1 MKLSEYDLL
10 YDLPAG
16 EYDGRGVDGVRTVT
30 IRAGRSLEVMCCP
43 IIKVGPQA
51 REEAKRRRTT
61 PAMAKIN
68 ARNTE
73 RKIMRYLEA
82 EFTENAVVI
91 TGTYA
96 YPMEDYGMCNL
107 RELADSYD
115 ERGLPWDVERVNM
128 DKRNFIDRV
137 KRRVVKAGGKAKDL
151 KWIVRI
157 EEGKEPPAEGLPPKY
172 HIHGIFEGPGVTK
185 ELLEELWPHGW
196 AKTDPF
202 RVTDDGP
209 ATLARYLCKQR
220 RGGRWWSHSRNLRLP
235 TPTVS
240 ERKVSRR
247 RLSRIAADV
256 QRDGR
261 EILEKIYPGYK
272 LVEATVHYSDYVA
285 GAYIYA
291 RMRARPEAGGHHAKE
306 RRRE

>member
-10 YDLPAG
+10 YDLPTG
-16 EYDGRGVDGVRTVT
+16 EYDGRGIDGVRTVT

-43 IIKVGPQA
+43 IIKVGPQV
-51 REEAKRRRTT
+51 REEVKRRRTT

-68 ARNTE
+68 ERNTQ
-73 RKIMRYLEA
+73 RKIMRYLES
-82 EFTENAVVI
+82 EFTPNAVVF

-96 YPMEDYGMCNL
+96 YPVEDYGMCSL
-107 RELADSYD
+107 RELADSYEARD
-115 ERGLPWDVERVNM
+115 LPWDVERVSR
-128 DKRNFIDRV
+128 DRRNFIDRIR
-137 KRRVVKAGGKAKDL
+137 RRVVKAGGRPQDF
-151 KWIVRI
+151 KWIVRT
-157 EEGKEPPAEGLPPKY
+157 EEGKDPPVGGLPPKY

-185 ELLEELWPHGW
+185 ELLEALWPHGM
-196 AKTDPF
+196 ATTDPF
-202 RVTDDGP
+202 RMTDDGP

-220 RGGRWWSHSRNLRLP
+220 RGGRWWSHSRNLKLP

-261 EILEKIYPGYK
+261 VILEKIYPGYK
-272 LVEATVHYSDYVA
+272 LVETNVHYSDFVS

-291 RMRARPEAGGHHAKE
+291 RMR
-306 RRRE
+306 RRD